1 MGCGKIE
8 VADTTRATTIKTY
21 VEIHSG
27 PDYEIFLR
35 YAFILK
41 FVYISLVY
49 GFALPIL
56 FPITLVAMV
65 NVYVTDKIALA
76 YFYKAP
82 PNYDKKMTTRAIQ
95 VLKYPIYLGL
105 GMAAY
110 AAHYQ
115 EIFGNYVKLKSYFL
129 EIPKEP

>member
-1 MGCGKIE
+1 MAE
-8 VADTTRATTIKTY
+8 TTRANTIKTY

-56 FPITLVAMV
+56 FPITLAAML
-65 NVYVTDKIALA
+65 NVYITDKIALA

-95 VLKYPIYLGL
+95 VLKYPTYLGL

-110 AAHYQ
+110 AARYQ
-115 EIFGNYVKLKSYFL
+115 EIFGNYVRVKSYFL
-129 EIPKEP
+129 EIS